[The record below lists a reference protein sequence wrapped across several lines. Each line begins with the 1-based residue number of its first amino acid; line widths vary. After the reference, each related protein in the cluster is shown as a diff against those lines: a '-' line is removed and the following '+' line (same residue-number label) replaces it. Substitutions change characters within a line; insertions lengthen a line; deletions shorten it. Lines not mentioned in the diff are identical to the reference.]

1 MKKSFRITALVLS
14 LVFILGLFSA
24 CGATEPEETTVT
36 TTATTEHVCTTAQT
50 TAQTTAESSTEAQT
64 SAETP
69 LLSPDTKTYTE
80 EELNAIVEQ
89 ELKNKIEGAICDN
102 YVLPGDDFPE
112 GLPMPH
118 ATQIYVGDYVK
129 ADAYCTFGE
138 NDKEIFVIY
147 NAFVI
152 GPSNIAEIC
161 YHNGEYFDNWDRIV
175 YTAGEEAVDIF
186 AIDRKHFIVLWDVFK
201 NGYNISVFE
210 DGISPSAK
218 YTYAPMYHGDTG
230 DLSILFPEEEFE
242 GAGEGLMDD
251 GYVFFQSVTAFYF
264 EEIDD
269 GSCRIVLEYEKDGE
283 SHRRTAIYDINGI
296 RPE

>member
-64 SAETP
+64 SAETS

-80 EELNAIVEQ
+80 EELNAIV
-89 ELKNKIEGAICDN
+89 KDAVFDAFMNN
-102 YVLPGDDFPE
+102 YVKPPE
-112 GLPMPH
+112 GYPENYTMPTISDPY
-118 ATQIYVGDYVK
+118 AACSGNIT
-129 ADAYCTFGE
+129 ADAYCIFGE
-138 NDKEIFVIY
+138 YETERFVVY
-147 NAFVI
+147 RASSMMGRHFT
-152 GPSNIAEIC
+152 EIC
-161 YHNGEYFDNWDRIV
+161 YQPTVSEVEPWERIV
-175 YTAGEEAVDIF
+175 CLYGERAVDIF
-186 AIDRKHFIVLWDVFK
+186 AIDRKHFIVLWDFFK
-201 NGYNISVFE
+201 NGYSITVFE
-210 DGISPSAK
+210 DGISPSEK
-218 YTYAPMYHGDTG
+218 YTYAPMYDGDTG
-230 DLSILFPEEEFE
+230 DLSFLFPEEEFE
-242 GAGEGLMDD
+242 GAGEGLTDD